1 MNNSAASFFFALI
14 GILLFLSFILNK
26 WINKELV
33 ETVKP
38 SIVASHKKPEPP
50 AQRPVVKEYDMNS
63 DYPPSAP
70 MLPEKVVPIVKNQER
85 VLDKKIIYEM
95 PTSDKFLLQ

>member
-1 MNNSAASFFFALI
+1 MNNSAARFLFALI
-14 GILLFLSFILNK
+14 GILLFLSFIFNK

-38 SIVASHKKPEPP
+38 SIVVSHKKPEPVVIP
-50 AQRPVVKEYDMNS
+50 AVVKEYDMNS

-70 MLPEKVVPIVKNQER
+70 VTAEQAPVVVKKPERI
-85 VLDKKIIYEM
+85 LDKKIIYEM